1 MKKLKYI
8 LLIVVTVLLVACPAK
23 AQVFIMDDEFEGT
36 MRQNT
41 EDFGLI
47 VPIEGLDSDPDRR
60 PRFRPIPSSRGRPA
74 RVGRPR
80 RGVSDGKAEEEIRLS
95 LSSNPK
101 RSWFILRRQCLS
113 SRWACLLHFLKTAV

>member
-8 LLIVVTVLLVACPAK
+8 LLIVVTILFVACPAK

-47 VPIEGLDSDPDRR
+47 VPIEGLDSDQYL
-60 PRFRPIPSSRGRPA
+60 PIE
-74 RVGRPR
+74 
-80 RGVSDGKAEEEIRLS
+80 DGLLVLAALGGAY
-95 LSSNPK
+95 LMGK
-101 RSWFILRRQCLS
+101 R
-113 SRWACLLHFLKTAV
+113 KKK

>member
-8 LLIVVTVLLVACPAK
+8 LLIVVTILFVACPAM

-47 VPIEGLDSDPDRR
+47 VPIEGLDSDQYL
-60 PRFRPIPSSRGRPA
+60 PIG
-74 RVGRPR
+74 
-80 RGVSDGKAEEEIRLS
+80 DGLLVLAALGGAY
-95 LSSNPK
+95 LMGK
-101 RSWFILRRQCLS
+101 R
-113 SRWACLLHFLKTAV
+113 KKK